1 MHTIRELLDTIDTLP
16 ADRRQEC
23 IDMLEEI
30 LELRQGPRELALG
43 LLALD
48 LADDAQVL
56 RWRPRPADRVPA
68 LHPGERRA
76 AVAAC

>member
-1 MHTIRELLDTIDTLP
+1 MQTIKDLLETIDTLP
-16 ADRRQEC
+16 AARRREC
-23 IDMLEEI
+23 IVMIEEI

-48 LADDAQVL
+48 LAEDANLL

-68 LHPGERRA
+68 LHAGDGRA